1 MHNIKEDAM
10 ASLKSILIPID
21 FSEPSRNALRYGL
34 TLADQFGAKV
44 VIAHVV
50 PENDKQRHP
59 VDAIRQEIHAF
70 MPMQNPARSDAR
82 VIVRTGRVEAEL
94 LGIVAEEGVD
104 LVVMGTHGRRHPGRW
119 FIGSV
124 TEHIL
129 RKVPVPVLT
138 VSHHDS
144 EQHTTDSVALK
155 RILYT
160 TDRSESS
167 DKGLRYAAELA
178 RATGAQLTMM
188 HAIYYPDRALWAPGG
203 IPDLDEERVQI
214 GEEMRKS
221 AEAVAPGMSF
231 ETLVVEGRPFEKILK
246 TAAERGMDVIV
257 LNLQSKSTVERAF
270 LGSTAERVVRLSPV
284 PVLSIPLVGAAVA

>member
-1 MHNIKEDAM
+1 M
-10 ASLKSILIPID
+10 ASFKSILIPID
-21 FSEPSRNALRYGL
+21 FSEPSRNALKYGL

-44 VIAHVV
+44 VVAHVV
-50 PENDKQRHP
+50 PESEKRKHTD
-59 VDAIRQEIHAF
+59 DAIRQEIHAF
-70 MPMQNPARSDAR
+70 MPMQNPAWSNAR
-82 VIVRTGRVEAEL
+82 IVIRAGHIEAEL
-94 LGIVAEEGVD
+94 LGIAAEEGVD
-104 LVVMGTHGRRHPGRW
+104 LVVMGTHGRRNPGRW

-124 TEHIL
+124 TEHML

-144 EQHTTDSVALK
+144 QQHTADYVALK
-155 RILYT
+155 RILYM

-203 IPDLDEERVQI
+203 IPDLEEERVSI
-214 GEEMRKS
+214 ADEMRKS
-221 AEAVAPGMSF
+221 AEAIAPGFSV
-231 ETLVVEGRPFEKILK
+231 ETLVVEGRPFEKILE
-246 TAAERGMDVIV
+246 TAGERGMDVIV

-284 PVLSIPLVGAAVA
+284 PVLSIPLVSAT